1 VNPLP
6 RRRDWGLAR
15 RFRNFDL
22 KGSAMR
28 LASTLITSLLATA
41 TLAGPLSAQRVPGVK
56 PVYTAILAAPNV
68 QLTPRCEVKNIW
80 NNMQKI
86 WVPTQTGK
94 VVFKMAVTGPPSGL
108 MVSDSNFAVELPV
121 ANGQD
126 TPPIEPGSEILDFHA
141 PGFGA
146 LPFGAVVGNQFASLG
161 SAGSL
166 YYVWNWPTGTTWV
179 RFGPMRWA
187 ANKCNNVPVP
197 PITALQMNPWIKE
210 INKGLIV
217 ETPVGPGG
225 LGTGTLGTGSASQNE
240 QIKNRF

>member
-1 VNPLP
+1 
-6 RRRDWGLAR
+6 
-15 RFRNFDL
+15 
-22 KGSAMR
+22 MR

-41 TLAGPLSAQRVPGVK
+41 TLAGPLSAQRVAGVK

-94 VVFKMAVTGPPSGL
+94 VVFKMTVTGPPSGL

-141 PGFGA
+141 PGFGT
-146 LPFGAVVGNQFASLG
+146 LPIGAVVGNQFASLG

-166 YYVWNWPTGTTWV
+166 YYVWTWPTSSWAL
-179 RFGPMRWA
+179 FGPQRWA
-187 ANKCNNVPVP
+187 ANKCNNVPVR
-197 PITALQMNPWIKE
+197 PITVVQMNPWIKE
-210 INKGLIV
+210 VNKGLIV

-225 LGTGTLGTGSASQNE
+225 PGTGPRGTGAVITGDQV
-240 QIKNRF
+240 KN